1 MGVATVKIQD
11 MKLDE
16 LKRIQDIVSQYGSME
31 ELKHDLDSTIST
43 REKEKTKSLNVR
55 FNMEMFLRLNIF
67 DPWELKVVQSN
78 HISNLQELIDCNLDE
93 LVGITPSIKQG
104 LEWVRT
110 FYDMRS
116 LEERKRNRI

>member
-1 MGVATVKIQD
+1 MKIQD
-11 MKLDE
+11 MKLDD
-16 LKRIQDIVSQYGSME
+16 LKRMRKIVSQYGSME

-55 FNMEMFLRLNIF
+55 FNMDMFLRLQIF

-78 HISNLQELIDCNLDE
+78 HISNLQELIDCDLDE
-93 LVGITPSIKQG
+93 LVGITPSIKEG

-116 LEERKRNRI
+116 LEPQKRNR

>member
-1 MGVATVKIQD
+1 
-11 MKLDE
+11 
-16 LKRIQDIVSQYGSME
+16 
-31 ELKHDLDSTIST
+31 
-43 REKEKTKSLNVR
+43 
-55 FNMEMFLRLNIF
+55 MEMFLRLNIF

-93 LVGITPSIKQG
+93 LVGITPSIKEG

-116 LEERKRNRI
+116 LEEKKQHR

>member
-16 LKRIQDIVSQYGSME
+16 LKRVQDIVSQYGSME

-78 HISNLQELIDCNLDE
+78 HISNLQELIDCDLDE

-116 LEERKRNRI
+116 LEKKKGNRI